1 MWVTMLGNGGFLAVP
16 GLMLG
21 IDCTQG
27 YTWPECA
34 ILNVNLAENL
44 RGDWESVSLF
54 LCFDDG
60 IL

>member
-27 YTWPECA
+27 YTWPERA
-34 ILNVNLAENL
+34 ILNVNLAENP
-44 RGDWESVSLF
+44 R
-54 LCFDDG
+54 DD
-60 IL
+60 